1 MNFRLTLWLVRR
13 ALSSALDDNCFNIAK
28 GAAFSATL
36 SLFPGLVFLAA
47 ILFRGNVAAALNDI
61 YDLLGHVLPDNVHEL
76 LAVYLAV
83 PPGRSAGLI
92 LGTGTIAVVFAAEA
106 VISLMEG
113 FRAAYRLPRS
123 WSGSREHAIAL
134 GLVFV
139 TAIPVALASTLMV
152 FGYQIENRLI
162 EQFGQPLWASV
173 GVRLAAWTIA
183 FTTVVLVLGCLYYLA
198 PHREQRWRDVLPG
211 ATFAALLWWPSTLL
225 FAFYV
230 QNVAYYGDLYGS
242 VAAVVVVL
250 IWMYLLSSIV
260 LLGCEFN
267 AERERLIAAMALEA
281 TAAKIS
287 GIHLRAP
294 AANERAGREAE
305 TAQAGSLKR

>member
-47 ILFRGNVAAALNDI
+47 ILFRGNAAAALNDI
-61 YDLLGHVLPDNVHEL
+61 YDLLGHVLTNNVHEL

-83 PPGRSAGLI
+83 PPGRSTWLI
-92 LGTGTIAVVFAAEA
+92 LGTGLTAVVFAAEA
-106 VISLMEG
+106 MISLMEG

-123 WSGSREHAIAL
+123 WSGSREHAIAF

-139 TAIPVALASTLMV
+139 TAIPVAFASTAMI
-152 FGYQIENRLI
+152 FGYQIEIRLV
-162 EQFGQPLWASV
+162 EQFGHPLWAAAA
-173 GVRLAAWTIA
+173 VRLAGWSIA
-183 FTTVVLVLGCLYYLA
+183 LITVVLVLGCLYYLA

-230 QNVAYYGDLYGS
+230 QNLAYYGDLYGS
-242 VAAVVVVL
+242 VAAFVVVL

-260 LLGCEFN
+260 LIGCEFN

-281 TAAKIS
+281 TAARS
-287 GIHLRAP
+287 GLGRAAGP
-294 AANERAGREAE
+294 ASGAAESEAE
-305 TAQAGSLKR
+305 TAQAGSAKR